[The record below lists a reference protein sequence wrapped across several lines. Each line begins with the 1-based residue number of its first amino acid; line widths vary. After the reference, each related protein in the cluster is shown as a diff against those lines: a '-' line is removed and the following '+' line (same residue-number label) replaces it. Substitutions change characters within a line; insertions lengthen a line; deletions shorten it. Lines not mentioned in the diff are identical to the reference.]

1 MDAICLLPDHIHCL
15 FTMPED
21 ESNYW
26 DRLKMIKGIF
36 TIEYLKAGGQD
47 GVRSYS
53 RMKKREAAIWQRRYW
68 EHTIQDED
76 DYEKHFDYIH
86 YHPVHHRLVKDVI
99 HWKSS
104 SFQRYL
110 NEGFYPADWGSDTCM
125 VTDIIIPGE

>member
-86 YHPVHHRLVKDVI
+86 YHPALLYEASCAEEPCAGRRSASGGKTARRDL
-99 HWKSS
+99 
-104 SFQRYL
+104 
-110 NEGFYPADWGSDTCM
+110 
-125 VTDIIIPGE
+125 